1 MSKFQPLFVLSCL
14 TLTACGTA
22 RITQRSTHGGQV
34 ELSGSYMDS
43 MGKAR
48 VRMAESC
55 GGMFDASDFQHGVHF
70 ACSRPAEAGPQ
81 APLVGQVATK

>member
-1 MSKFQPLFVLSCL
+1 MSKFHSLFVLSCL
-14 TLTACGTA
+14 TLAACGTA
-22 RITQRSTHGGQV
+22 RITQHSAHGGQV
-34 ELSGSYMDS
+34 ELSGSYMDA

-70 ACSRPAEAGPQ
+70 ACSRPPQ
-81 APLVGQVATK
+81 AEPQPALLGQVAKK